1 MSHETVFRG
10 AEVGYPEVVSQV
22 PDMNPEELYRPTMVS
37 ITIKDGTRSE
47 TFHVPRELIC
57 SRSDY
62 FRATFMGRFS
72 ESWSLA
78 TTLDET
84 STWTFKTFVNW
95 LYTSRLA
102 LPQAPT
108 DLLGEAGDAKDPTTW
123 PMQTLFDLY
132 AFADRFDTR
141 LLRRLV
147 IEQVIFSIA
156 SGAGYPSMQE
166 IAWLYETLPR
176 SSPLIRFICYNTA
189 TVLNSEELVDF
200 RKQILAELGDVE
212 VASEFNSDLL
222 AMDEASKDRCLE
234 CKRLRQLSDDERLRR
249 KCDVHRLP
257 PYTVEW
263 RHPEHKWCF
272 WHEHE
277 KDENEWEEK
286 LVCAYRAQNYE
297 ERIRLS
303 ELSKGNLCSQRKGM
317 WSLAMFA

>member
-1 MSHETVFRG
+1 MFRG
-10 AEVGYPEVVSQV
+10 FTIGQPDVVSQV

-37 ITIKDGTRSE
+37 ITIKDGTGSE

-72 ESWSLA
+72 ESRSLT

-84 STWTFKTFVNW
+84 SIWTFKTFVNW

-108 DLLGEAGDAKDPTTW
+108 DLLGETGDAKDPTTW
-123 PMQTLFDLY
+123 PMQTLFEPY

-156 SGAGYPSMQE
+156 SGAGYPSMAE

-176 SSPLIRFICYNTA
+176 SSPLIRFICYNAA

-212 VASEFNSDLL
+212 VAFEFNSDLL
-222 AMDEASKDRCLE
+222 AVDEASKDRCLE
-234 CKRLRQLSDDERLRR
+234 CKRLRQLSDDERLINQ
-249 KCDVHRLP
+249 CDVHRLP
-257 PYTVEW
+257 PYKVDRW
-263 RHPEHKWCF
+263 YPEHKWCF

-277 KDENEWEEK
+277 RDENEWEEK

-297 ERIRLS
+297 ERIRVS
-303 ELSKGNLCSQRKGM
+303 ELSKGVGGLCSQRKGM